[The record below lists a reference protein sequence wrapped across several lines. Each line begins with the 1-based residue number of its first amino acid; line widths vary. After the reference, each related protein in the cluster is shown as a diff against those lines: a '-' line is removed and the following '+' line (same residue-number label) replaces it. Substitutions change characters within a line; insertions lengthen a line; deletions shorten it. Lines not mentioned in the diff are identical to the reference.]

1 MPRPR
6 IGDPGGQPDPLGGMG
21 AHGQRDVGVAGQVL
35 GVDHQD
41 AVPRRRLGPFRLA
54 CGQGRQGYA
63 HGPQLGFG
71 HAPYVRQCCVSDPE
85 RRIRLEAVFNFRDLG
100 GYKTD
105 DGRMVRW
112 RQLFRADGLYRMT
125 PADAETVR
133 ELGINSVLDLRTED
147 EIGTRGRFPVDKV
160 PVEYHHLPFLD
171 VVPDPDFYPTP
182 VPPGFMAEH
191 YHDILHGGTDHV
203 VGALR
208 ILAQPEAYP
217 AVFHCAAGKD
227 RTGILAALVLSL
239 LGVPDEDIAEDYGL

>member
-1 MPRPR
+1 M
-6 IGDPGGQPDPLGGMG
+6 
-21 AHGQRDVGVAGQVL
+21 V
-35 GVDHQD
+35 
-41 AVPRRRLGPFRLA
+41 
-54 CGQGRQGYA
+54 
-63 HGPQLGFG
+63 
-71 HAPYVRQCCVSDPE
+71 DPE

-125 PADAETVR
+125 PVDAETVR

-171 VVPDPDFYPTP
+171 VVPDADFYPTP
-182 VPPGFMAEH
+182 VPPSFMAEH
-191 YHDILHGGTDHV
+191 YHDILHGGSDHV

-208 ILAQPEAYP
+208 ILARAETYP

-239 LGVPDEDIAEDYGL
+239 LGVPDEQIAEDYGLSRQAMVELGAFLHEHMPEVAANMDRIPTAMLAEPETMAMLLQSLRDQYGSVPDFVASLGITDAEVSAVRSNLLD